1 MSPFP
6 GRVNLTAMDEKQDLP
21 ITPLPSLFEIGER
34 MNPSRRSASSG
45 QEDIDTEKLFY
56 TCPQCGHPMV
66 TKKCKIVCYTCHYFI
81 GCVE

>member
-1 MSPFP
+1 M
-6 GRVNLTAMDEKQDLP
+6 NEDMNAAQP
-21 ITPLPSLFEIGER
+21 IIKPLPSLLEFGR
-34 MNPSRRSASSG
+34 QMKGDRYA
-45 QEDIDTEKLFY
+45 TESEELFY

>member
-1 MSPFP
+1 MSEDVPKEP
-6 GRVNLTAMDEKQDLP
+6 VIRS
-21 ITPLPSLFEIGER
+21 LPSLLDFGR
-34 MNPSRRSASSG
+34 QMKQASSN
-45 QEDIDTEKLFY
+45 EEMDNLFY

>member
-1 MSPFP
+1 MSENPENENP
-6 GRVNLTAMDEKQDLP
+6 P
-21 ITPLPSLFEIGER
+21 IKHLPSLMDLGQVAR
-34 MNPSRRSASSG
+34 NDPSNEEMDA
-45 QEDIDTEKLFY
+45 LFY

>member
-1 MSPFP
+1 MS
-6 GRVNLTAMDEKQDLP
+6 DEKAQP
-21 ITPLPSLFEIGER
+21 VIKSLPSLLDFGRMVKGER
-34 MNPSRRSASSG
+34 YAN
-45 QEDIDTEKLFY
+45 ETEELFY

>member
-1 MSPFP
+1 MGEDVRNEPVI
-6 GRVNLTAMDEKQDLP
+6 R
-21 ITPLPSLFEIGER
+21 PLPSLLDFGRKMKETSD
-34 MNPSRRSASSG
+34 NPL
-45 QEDIDTEKLFY
+45 ETLFY

>member
-1 MSPFP
+1 MNEDAPDIPSL
-6 GRVNLTAMDEKQDLP
+6 RS
-21 ITPLPSLFEIGER
+21 LPSLLDFGRKMKE
-34 MNPSRRSASSG
+34 ASG
-45 QEDIDTEKLFY
+45 DPMEKLFY

>member
-1 MSPFP
+1 MSEEVPNQP
-6 GRVNLTAMDEKQDLP
+6 AIR
-21 ITPLPSLFEIGER
+21 PLPSLLDFGRKMKEPSD
-34 MNPSRRSASSG
+34 NPL
-45 QEDIDTEKLFY
+45 ETLFY

>member
-1 MSPFP
+1 
-6 GRVNLTAMDEKQDLP
+6 MDENQTP
-21 ITPLPSLFEIGER
+21 PAITPLPSLLEIGQTIKRGSYTNETER
-34 MNPSRRSASSG
+34 
-45 QEDIDTEKLFY
+45 LFY

>member
-1 MSPFP
+1 MNEDRTNEPVVKS
-6 GRVNLTAMDEKQDLP
+6 
-21 ITPLPSLFEIGER
+21 LPSLLDFGRQMRENTPDE
-34 MNPSRRSASSG
+34 MAA
-45 QEDIDTEKLFY
+45 LFY

>member
-1 MSPFP
+1 L
-6 GRVNLTAMDEKQDLP
+6 GVNEESDNKP
-21 ITPLPSLFEIGER
+21 VITPLPSLFEIGRR
-34 MNPSRRSASSG
+34 MKTPVDPEES
-45 QEDIDTEKLFY
+45 LFY

>member
-1 MSPFP
+1 MEPTPDSPVLQ
-6 GRVNLTAMDEKQDLP
+6 RLS
-21 ITPLPSLFEIGER
+21 SLFDLKPKTGNQPTAEE
-34 MNPSRRSASSG
+34 A
-45 QEDIDTEKLFY
+45 LFY

>member
-1 MSPFP
+1 M
-6 GRVNLTAMDEKQDLP
+6 NDEQNP
-21 ITPLPSLFEIGER
+21 PVIRSLPSLLEF
-34 MNPSRRSASSG
+34 G
-45 QEDIDTEKLFY
+45 QQIKQGRYANEAEELFY

>member
-1 MSPFP
+1 M
-6 GRVNLTAMDEKQDLP
+6 A
-21 ITPLPSLFEIGER
+21 
-34 MNPSRRSASSG
+34 A
-45 QEDIDTEKLFY
+45 LFY

>member
-1 MSPFP
+1 MKETSD
-6 GRVNLTAMDEKQDLP
+6 N
-21 ITPLPSLFEIGER
+21 PLE
-34 MNPSRRSASSG
+34 
-45 QEDIDTEKLFY
+45 TLFY